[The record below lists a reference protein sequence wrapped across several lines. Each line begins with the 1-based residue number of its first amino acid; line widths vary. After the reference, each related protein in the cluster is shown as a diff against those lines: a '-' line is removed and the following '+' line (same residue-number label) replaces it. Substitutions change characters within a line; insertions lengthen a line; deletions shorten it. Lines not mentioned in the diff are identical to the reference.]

1 MKISR
6 NEYNVPQ
13 IEVGAVTAST
23 KTKVGTK
30 ADFDKIAAM
39 IERSGIMIVGIT
51 LSGNAMRGS
60 VLANHYEDDNANGI
74 DFGGVTNYGYS
85 PSIISGSLELESN
98 GCYVTIAVT
107 PVSASKSTKSKA
119 E

>member
-6 NEYNVPQ
+6 NEYNVPR
-13 IEVGAVTAST
+13 IEAGAVTANT
-23 KTKVGTK
+23 KTKIGTK
-30 ADFDKIAAM
+30 VDFDKIASM
-39 IERSGIMIVGIT
+39 VERSGLMIVSVT
-51 LSGNAMRGS
+51 LSGNAMKGS

-85 PSIISGSLELESN
+85 PNIISGSLELEDD
-98 GCYVTIAVT
+98 GCYVTITVT
-107 PVSASKSTKSKA
+107 PVTAAKTSKKA

>member
-13 IEVGAVTAST
+13 IEAGAVTAST
-23 KTKVGTK
+23 KTLIGTK

-39 IERSGIMIVGIT
+39 IERSGLMIVGIT

-60 VLANHYEDDNANGI
+60 VLANHYEDENVNGI
-74 DFGGVTNYGYS
+74 DFGGVTNYGYT
-85 PSIISGSLELESN
+85 PSIIAGSLELEED
-98 GCYVTIAVT
+98 GCYVTISVT
-107 PVSASKSTKSKA
+107 PVSTSKSTKSKA